1 MGECSS
7 NNTEPKPSQKWTC
20 AYCTYRNW
28 EAGLKCVICCQP
40 RNRPMIIEEIGA
52 IEDFSKNLSFGS
64 TTMSTTAPP
73 ALSSDRLVEDA
84 APRWSCPSCTYLNC
98 RRTKRCVICDTE
110 RPSRFVD
117 QTPPGSG
124 ENQTNR
130 NETFGG
136 GAQFVLS
143 KELLNKWSCAACTFD
158 NWPTAPKCTICG
170 RSRSMPAG
178 GDENEAMATDKK
190 SRQRLSRTPS
200 PKDSGTAD
208 NSTNNSEQQ
217 KHLERLNSL
226 SIGDHHYHQNE
237 QQQHNKG
244 LDYTSAL
251 DIYVR
256 RYLGNEPVEKLFFRA
271 MRAIGQGELQMVN
284 RVVDFLI
291 NDGNLQRALTAFEA
305 RLLNQRGAAPID
317 CCTFER
323 ADSLLFLA
331 KKCDSPEL
339 LKLCRCFSSSA
350 SLSSGGGDCVTAD
363 DDNSSNDIS
372 ALPCALNC
380 MARTRLYTRVTQC
393 LAFRD
398 GAATFK
404 CQFVAHPHN
413 FSILKLPPQS
423 AGSCADD
430 LALTVQTAILRPAPS
445 IPPQF
450 CYLDCF
456 DSMANRGGVIVGRPP
471 NFLMRNRGGPNTL
484 YDAIFQC
491 MFGVCDRFNILRSAL
506 KYTLRRSSH
515 LFKIRWLD
523 AQLKMARDCGLSSF
537 GQGDMENDWADV
549 LNAVDA
555 DDECPEPIHIWAL
568 AHVVCRPIVVH
579 SMDDPI
585 DVDQLLAAVNS
596 QSMPGGDETDAN
608 LALAK
613 RQHNAPQNH
622 YEGIYL
628 PVLWASPPVTR
639 SPLFICHRNGHFH
652 AVVVSDDIYQRDFE
666 VQRYLRIVR
675 RAPRRP
681 GVPEPLFRFLT
692 RAEADNSAF
701 LSQFVLF
708 GECSVA
714 HLSIR
719 REAHPFLPEAL
730 ALYRGWLHALLQAAD
745 DMEAAPMP
753 CSTRAAVMPQLAT
766 RIDAHAQQQQHQKNW
781 RAHAHNTAVSALLA
795 SAVTQQQAG
804 ATAAPISRQRS
815 FAYSSATGRLQQQQ
829 QDADG
834 DEQRQHS
841 DGEE

>member
-1 MGECSS
+1 
-7 NNTEPKPSQKWTC
+7 
-20 AYCTYRNW
+20 
-28 EAGLKCVICCQP
+28 
-40 RNRPMIIEEIGA
+40 MIIEEIGA
-52 IEDFSKNLSFGS
+52 IEDFGKNLSFGS

-143 KELLNKWSCAACTFD
+143 KELLNKC
-158 NWPTAPKCTICG
+158 
-170 RSRSMPAG
+170 
-178 GDENEAMATDKK
+178 
-190 SRQRLSRTPS
+190 
-200 PKDSGTAD
+200 
-208 NSTNNSEQQ
+208 
-217 KHLERLNSL
+217 
-226 SIGDHHYHQNE
+226 
-237 QQQHNKG
+237 
-244 LDYTSAL
+244 
-251 DIYVR
+251 
-256 RYLGNEPVEKLFFRA
+256 
-271 MRAIGQGELQMVN
+271 
-284 RVVDFLI
+284 
-291 NDGNLQRALTAFEA
+291 
-305 RLLNQRGAAPID
+305 
-317 CCTFER
+317 
-323 ADSLLFLA
+323 
-331 KKCDSPEL
+331 
-339 LKLCRCFSSSA
+339 
-350 SLSSGGGDCVTAD
+350 
-363 DDNSSNDIS
+363 SNDIS

-393 LAFRD
+393 MAFRD

-430 LALTVQTAILRPAPS
+430 LALTVPDGPFSGPAPS

-523 AQLKMARDCGLSSF
+523 AQLKMARDCGLSAF

-745 DMEAAPMP
+745 DMEAAPTP

-795 SAVTQQQAG
+795 PAVTQQQAG